1 MQQASPL
8 TRPRLG
14 FPDLAKIGLEC
25 ITCSTEGQKGL
36 SVLFDQGLSV
46 TGQRE
51 PVQDQGQ
58 EVVGNHSSQVPLELP
73 QDQHLPVLEVG
84 EEGGV
89 SD

>member
-1 MQQASPL
+1 MTLPSL
-8 TRPRLG
+8 D
-14 FPDLAKIGLEC
+14 FPDLAKICLEF
-25 ITCSTEGQKGL
+25 ITCSTEGQKRL

-58 EVVGNHSSQVPLELP
+58 EVMGNHSSQVPLELP
-73 QDQHLPVLEVG
+73 QDQHLPVLESG